1 MTSPG
6 ISLITVDVG
15 GTLGTAAGPGLAMRL
30 AAVSPLSAPQART
43 IMRGRLHTQPAI
55 TAEVIDT
62 ISADLQI
69 PPDPAHFTAPAA
81 PFSLFPGT
89 LQALEE
95 LAGIATV
102 ATLSN
107 VTCVDADTARLAAL
121 LAPHVAGNFPS
132 CETGYAKPDPRAFL
146 KVASHYGVTPGQVV
160 HIGDDWACD
169 AEGAAGAGMRAIWL
183 SGARPVPDQT
193 TMIRHG
199 IVAVRDI
206 TAAARHLTSIIDT
219 EKDTAR

>member
-1 MTSPG
+1 MTIPVV
-6 ISLITVDVG
+6 SLITVDVG

-30 AAVSPLSAPQART
+30 AAASPLPAAQARA
-43 IMRGRLHTQPAI
+43 IMRGRLHTQPEI
-55 TAEVIDT
+55 TAEVIDS
-62 ISADLQI
+62 ISADLRI
-69 PPDPAHFTAPAA
+69 PPDPAHFEAPAA

-95 LAGIATV
+95 LARLATV

-107 VTCVDADTARLAAL
+107 VTCVDADTERLAAL
-121 LAPHVAGNFPS
+121 LAPHVAGHFPS
-132 CETGYAKPDPRAFL
+132 CKTGYAKPDPRAFL
-146 KVASHYGVTPGQVV
+146 AIARHYGVAPGQVV

-169 AEGAAGAGMRAIWL
+169 AEGAASAGMRAIWL
-183 SGARPVPDQT
+183 SGGRPAPDET

-206 TAAARHLTSIIDT
+206 TAAARHLTSITDS
-219 EKDTAR
+219 EKDPAR